1 MRLKFY
7 ILSDLL
13 IKKDCNIIKY
23 LKLIIKKNIV
33 NFYFLIHKI
42 FLNKIKLK

>member
-13 IKKDCNIIKY
+13 IKKDCNIINKIFKINY
-23 LKLIIKKNIV
+23 KKNIV

-42 FLNKIKLK
+42 FFK